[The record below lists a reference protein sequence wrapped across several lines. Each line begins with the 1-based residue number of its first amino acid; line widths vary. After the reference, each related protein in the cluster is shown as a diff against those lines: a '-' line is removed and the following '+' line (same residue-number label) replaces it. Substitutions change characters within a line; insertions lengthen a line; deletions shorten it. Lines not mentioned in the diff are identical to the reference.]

1 MARGDKL
8 LERMRANPRDWRIGD
23 VGTLCSAFALDFDS
37 PAGGSHYGVSD
48 PTQERHITIPF
59 ARPIKSVNFGATI
72 LLDTAARLVDRDW
85 NRELRGAR
93 RPS

>member
-23 VGTLCSAFALDFDS
+23 VGALCRAFDLAFDS

-48 PTQERHITIPF
+48 PTQDRHVTIPF
-59 ARPIKSVNFGATI
+59 ARPIKPVYIKRLVGFVDAV
-72 LLDTAARLVDRDW
+72 LAAR
-85 NRELRGAR
+85 E
-93 RPS
+93 SE